1 MTNNLKEKINE
12 FIRYLIIGFSTT
24 GINWGSAI
32 VLEEVFHAPAW
43 LGTVI
48 SWIISVIF
56 FAFWAYKFFV
66 FRSKRMS
73 FDFLVP
79 EFIGFV
85 SARLLTLAFE
95 AGFMAIFVDLLGF
108 DHIIEFGF
116 TRIVDGTATA
126 KFVLPIKEYYIFKL
140 LATVVVTILNFI
152 ASKFIIFRK
161 GQKQAML
168 DKADSSNEDEQ
179 AEETEE

>member
-1 MTNNLKEKINE
+1 MVFCKERID
-12 FIRYLIIGFSTT
+12 
-24 GINWGSAI
+24 I
-32 VLEEVFHAPAW
+32 VMMQGAFQPTAESIPYQ
-43 LGTVI
+43 LGT
-48 SWIISVIF
+48 
-56 FAFWAYKFFV
+56 
-66 FRSKRMS
+66 
-73 FDFLVP
+73 
-79 EFIGFV
+79 
-85 SARLLTLAFE
+85 
-95 AGFMAIFVDLLGF
+95 VDLLGF

-116 TRIVDGTATA
+116 TRIVDGAATA

-168 DKADSSNEDEQ
+168 DKADPSNEDEQ

>member
-1 MTNNLKEKINE
+1 
-12 FIRYLIIGFSTT
+12 
-24 GINWGSAI
+24 
-32 VLEEVFHAPAW
+32 
-43 LGTVI
+43 
-48 SWIISVIF
+48 
-56 FAFWAYKFFV
+56 
-66 FRSKRMS
+66 
-73 FDFLVP
+73 
-79 EFIGFV
+79 
-85 SARLLTLAFE
+85 
-95 AGFMAIFVDLLGF
+95 MAIFVDLLGF

-116 TRIVDGTATA
+116 TRIVDGAATA

-168 DKADSSNEDEQ
+168 DKADPSNEDEQ